1 MYYKCTAIIEIQVK
15 KKKIKNK
22 NKVRKDTLKKTMVS
36 RQYFLKL
43 YQISSF

>member
-15 KKKIKNK
+15 KKNKNK